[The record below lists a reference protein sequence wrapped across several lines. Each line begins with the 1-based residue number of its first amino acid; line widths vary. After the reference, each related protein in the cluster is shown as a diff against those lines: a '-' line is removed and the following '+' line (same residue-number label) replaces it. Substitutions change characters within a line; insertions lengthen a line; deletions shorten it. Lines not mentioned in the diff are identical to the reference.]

1 MNIET
6 ESAHITPIGGKVFA
20 DLGFGSE
27 EVARLLAESNK
38 AIAEEL
44 ARTETLAFKQFVSA
58 MK

>member
-6 ESAHITPIGGKVFA
+6 VSAHITPIGGNAFA
-20 DLGFGSE
+20 DLSFGSE
-27 EVARLLAESNK
+27 EAARLLVESNK

-44 ARTETLAFKQFVSA
+44 ARMETLAFKRLVSA